1 MKTIME
7 SWKKYQEDIL
17 DEAFK
22 IPSLESEEGQA
33 QLARGRDR
41 EAFKI
46 PSLESEEGQKQLA
59 RGGIGDPRSGQ
70 HRVAPERAGSR
81 GAVRRGGAGGG
92 PVRLSRD
99 PASGQIVG
107 GPRRPDPRRRA
118 DRAGGLDYADTTAL
132 AGWSA
137 KAQPAGKR
145 HAGTADLEDL
155 AARKKLGYVRT
166 AAVAAGDG
174 TPDPARTA
182 AAKDPGKHA
191 GAAEQFKHGSRHEED
206 DESRAKYAGD
216 FYGDEKPT
224 PTRSPYRWATRQQQ
238 RDAFS
243 RIAPRR
249 PTPSTRES
257 KQHLKDLGLGL
268 NVSQSRLTE
277 LIKQELREIM
287 DLPSDLSAPAS
298 EAELKMDAL
307 SSGWEKL
314 ITDRILDGEAGIWS
328 NTEVVDPIDG
338 ERRLLDEFLAILGN
352 YVVSDEIDEGDANDL
367 VRSIAD
373 RISDNLFEPSPHE
386 WGIAPPKWEG
396 EPFGEYD
403 LDAENERGR
412 PRRPEGLEE
421 GGYAGHHEDK
431 HPFAGDIESDELV
444 EELQA
449 VVAKWEPQTEEGVAY
464 EADILEILDRWE
476 EPLQLSAPNAEDI
489 ERLKQ
494 GLRRQKS
501 PRSPGDFRHWRDRWE
516 K

>member
-7 SWKKYQEDIL
+7 TWKKYQEDIL
-17 DEAFK
+17 TEAVQE
-22 IPSLESEEGQA
+22 PES
-33 QLARGRDR
+33 
-41 EAFKI
+41 KY
-46 PSLESEEGQKQLA
+46 
-59 RGGIGDPRSGQ
+59 DPRAEEEESDVSWTGSASSSTGTPQTTTPDPKGGGTGPGGTPAPPAKKAALHPRLAGHGKRYGWTPGQ
-70 HRVAPERAGSR
+70 QAPLPDDTESKQYRR
-81 GAVRRGGAGGG
+81 AVRWNKAQGFKSGKTAAHRAAEAPSRAQ
-92 PVRLSRD
+92 PV
-99 PASGQIVG
+99 PQPQEKAVKAKQQAVK
-107 GPRRPDPRRRA
+107 PQE
-118 DRAGGLDYADTTAL
+118 
-132 AGWSA
+132 
-137 KAQPAGKR
+137 KAQPAASQELQPRWIKPDEEPTRAQKR
-145 HAGTADLEDL
+145 
-155 AARKKLGYVRT
+155 VN
-166 AAVAAGDG
+166 VAAGYSPSG
-174 TPDPARTA
+174 
-182 AAKDPGKHA
+182 H
-191 GAAEQFKHGSRHEED
+191 
-206 DESRAKYAGD
+206 RAKAGLK
-216 FYGDEKPT
+216 GL
-224 PTRSPYRWATRQQQ
+224 
-238 RDAFS
+238 
-243 RIAPRR
+243 R
-249 PTPSTRES
+249 PKEVSE
-257 KQHLKDLGLGL
+257 GL

-314 ITDRILDGEAGIWS
+314 IADRILDGEAGIWS
-328 NTEVVDPIDG
+328 NTIVADPIDG
-338 ERRLLDEFLAILGN
+338 EGRLLDEFLSILGN

-396 EPFGEYD
+396 KPFEP
-403 LDAENERGR
+403 AGR

-421 GGYAGHHEDK
+421 GGRAGHYKGVDV
-431 HPFAGDIESDELV
+431 GDVGASTAAEERELAALLGEHSDELV
-444 EELQA
+444 AELQA
-449 VVAKWEPQTEEGVAY
+449 VVAKWEPQTEEGAAY